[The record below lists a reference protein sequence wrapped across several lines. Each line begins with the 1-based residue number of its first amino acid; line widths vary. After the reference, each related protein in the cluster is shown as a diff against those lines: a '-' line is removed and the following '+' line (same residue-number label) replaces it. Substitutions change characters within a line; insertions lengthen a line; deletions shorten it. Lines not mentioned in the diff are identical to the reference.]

1 MQPVP
6 RSFQAHRPVLDEA
19 WPAQPPGSPRYDP
32 KQNFRLPLELEI
44 LTNRRCALRPKR
56 WPFRQDVADLPCHYL
71 IPITFM
77 ERLKTFALCIIC
89 ALTVFAPLSALQM
102 IWNGFDYNPR
112 AMGISWIA
120 SLVVVA
126 LLFWYLGKR
135 HGHKKK

>member
-1 MQPVP
+1 
-6 RSFQAHRPVLDEA
+6 
-19 WPAQPPGSPRYDP
+19 
-32 KQNFRLPLELEI
+32 
-44 LTNRRCALRPKR
+44 
-56 WPFRQDVADLPCHYL
+56 
-71 IPITFM
+71 M